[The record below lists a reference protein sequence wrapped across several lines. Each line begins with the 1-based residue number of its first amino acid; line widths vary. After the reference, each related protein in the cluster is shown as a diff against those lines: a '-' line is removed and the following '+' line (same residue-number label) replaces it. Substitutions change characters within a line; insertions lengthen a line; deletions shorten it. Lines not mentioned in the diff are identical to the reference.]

1 MTTTVKL
8 LVLPGMLRCGHD
20 GVVAN
25 THAQNWVRISRA
37 PVLVATDPEDRSIS
51 MCPNI
56 STNTKQ
62 CTSTLAVTTG
72 YSTWLRIDARR
83 VCLATVEGWTDGV
96 PPSKYTVRDPGQQF
110 VGADR

>member
-1 MTTTVKL
+1 MNV
-8 LVLPGMLRCGHD
+8 LVLPGVLRCGHD
-20 GVVAN
+20 GKVAN
-25 THAQNWVRISRA
+25 IASQGWVRIA
-37 PVLVATDPEDRSIS
+37 GVPILVHHDPEGRSIA

-62 CTSTLAVTTG
+62 CNTTLVVERG
-72 YSTWLRIDARR
+72 YSEFIRIGERAI
-83 VCLATVEGWTDGV
+83 CLDSVEGYTDGV

>member
-1 MTTTVKL
+1 MPGNPKL

-20 GVVAN
+20 GVVNN
-25 THAQNWVRISRA
+25 TAGQHWVRIAGA
-37 PVLVATDPEDRSIS
+37 PVLVAPDPEGRPIS

-62 CTSTLAVTTG
+62 CTSTMAVTSG
-72 YSTWLRIDARR
+72 YSTWLRIGSRQ
-83 VCLATVEGWTDGV
+83 VCLDTVLGWTNGV
-96 PPSKYTVRDPGQQF
+96 PPSKYTVRDPGQQW

>member
-1 MTTTVKL
+1 MRL

-25 THAQNWVRISRA
+25 TASQTWVRVAGA
-37 PVLVATDPEDRSIS
+37 PVLVSNDPEGRSIS

-62 CTSTLAVTTG
+62 CTRTGAVTTG
-72 YSTWLRIDARR
+72 YSTWVRIGGEPL
-83 VCLATVEGWTDGV
+83 CLDSVEGFTNGV
-96 PPSKYTVRDPGQQF
+96 PPSKYTVRDPGQRF